1 MAGGMFRWAAP
12 VFARVGSRWSMG
24 DADDLVRAFDP
35 YVPAGGR
42 LLDVGGGTG
51 ALATRLAE
59 RLRAAVTV
67 LDASPHMLRHAEGLP
82 GVTAV
87 GGDAEAMPFEDGVF
101 DAVLVS
107 DAFHHFTTPPV
118 AAREMARV
126 VRPGGGVVV
135 LEPDPAIWAVRLVA
149 GAECLA
155 GEPGHFMKP
164 AVFEELMRGAGVEG
178 AAHNRGKAS
187 YVFVGTVT
195 GVTAGV
201 APGTVVGVAPGTV
214 VGAAPGTVAGA
225 AAGPLAGA
233 GAGSVT
239 GEAAA
244 AKPSREDVL

>member
-24 DADDLVRAFDP
+24 DADDLARTLEP

-51 ALATRLAE
+51 ALAARLAE

-82 GVTAV
+82 GVTPV
-87 GGDAEAMPFEDGVF
+87 GGDAEAMPFADDAF

-107 DAFHHFTTPPV
+107 DAFHHFGAPPV

-149 GAECLA
+149 AAECLA

-164 AVFEELMRGAGVEG
+164 RVFEELMRSVGVEG
-178 AAHNRGKAS
+178 AARHQGKAS
-187 YVFVGTVT
+187 YVFVGTV
-195 GVTAGV
+195 
-201 APGTVVGVAPGTV
+201 
-214 VGAAPGTVAGA
+214 VGAGGG
-225 AAGPLAGA
+225 AGPLRAAGA
-233 GAGSVT
+233 PVEEAG
-239 GEAAA
+239 
-244 AKPSREDVL
+244 

>member
-24 DADDLVRAFDP
+24 DADALARTLQP

-42 LLDVGGGTG
+42 LLDLGGGTG
-51 ALATRLAE
+51 ALAARLAE

-82 GVTAV
+82 GVTPV
-87 GGDAEAMPFEDGVF
+87 GGDAEAMPFADDAF

-107 DAFHHFTTPPV
+107 DAFHHFGAPPT

-135 LEPDPAIWAVRLVA
+135 LEPDPALWAVRLVA
-149 GAECLA
+149 AAECLA

-164 AVFEELMRGAGVEG
+164 RVFEELMRDVGVEG
-178 AAHNRGKAS
+178 AARHQGKAS
-187 YVFVGTVT
+187 YVFVGTV
-195 GVTAGV
+195 G
-201 APGTVVGVAPGTV
+201 
-214 VGAAPGTVAGA
+214 
-225 AAGPLAGA
+225 
-233 GAGSVT
+233 
-239 GEAAA
+239 GE
-244 AKPSREDVL
+244 PVPREATS